1 MNINNL
7 KTETPHNKRK
17 SVTVLGLGNMG
28 AAIAHTFINQGYD
41 TVVWNRNAEKCN
53 PLIQAGATA
62 EATLGGAVAVSNQV
76 VICLL
81 NNTAVD
87 EVLRQVAGAVAG
99 KVFINL
105 TSGTPAQ
112 ARDFAKWTEKQNAS
126 YIDGKIL
133 ADPIDIGT
141 AKAQL
146 LFSGKP
152 TVFDA
157 QYSLLEKLG
166 TVTYYGED
174 AGAAAVDFLAQVA
187 IGYEFLIG
195 FLHTLQLV
203 HQEGVDLAAFAHRV
217 AGTLQGYGPLLSL
230 MVNEIKLGTYQP
242 DLGPL
247 QVQAAMFNDLIN
259 HRKSKNVETLRMQEI
274 KNLMDCR
281 IADGHGSQGFSSLF
295 ELLGKQKQLAAL
307 TTIFEG
313 NANKI

>member
-1 MNINNL
+1 MNVNNS
-7 KTETPHNKRK
+7 KIETPHNKRK

-28 AAIAHTFINQGYD
+28 AAIAHTFINQGDD
-41 TVVWNRNAEKCN
+41 TVVWNRHPEKSK
-53 PLIQAGATA
+53 PLIQAGATTA
-62 EATLGGAVAVSNQV
+62 ETLGGAVAASKTM

-112 ARDFAKWTEKQNAS
+112 ARIFAEWADRHNAS

-133 ADPIDIGT
+133 ADPTDIGT

-146 LFSGKP
+146 LVSGKP

-166 TVTYYGED
+166 TITYNGED
-174 AGAAAVDFLAQVA
+174 AGAAAVEFLAQVA

-203 HQEGVDLAAFAHRV
+203 HREGMDLAAFTHRV
-217 AGTLQGYGPLLSL
+217 AGKLQGYGPLLSR
-230 MVNEIKLGTYQP
+230 MVNEIKLGTHQP

-247 QVQAAMFNDLIN
+247 QVQAAMFDDLIN
-259 HRKSKNVETLRMQEI
+259 HRKSKNVESLRMQEI
-274 KNLMDCR
+274 KNLMNCR
-281 IADGHGSQGFSSLF
+281 IADGYGAQGFSSLF
-295 ELLGKQKQLAAL
+295 ELLGKQ
-307 TTIFEG
+307 
-313 NANKI
+313 

>member
-1 MNINNL
+1 MNINNI
-7 KTETPHNKRK
+7 KTEISHNKRERI
-17 SVTVLGLGNMG
+17 TVLGLGNMG

-41 TVVWNRNAEKCN
+41 TVVWNRNAEKCK
-53 PLIQAGATA
+53 PLVQAGAA
-62 EATLGGAVAVSNQV
+62 VKETLGGAVAASRTI

-112 ARDFAKWTEKQNAS
+112 ARVFAEWAEKQSAS

-133 ADPIDIGT
+133 ADPIDVGT
-141 AKAQL
+141 AKAQF
-146 LFSGKP
+146 LFSGKSP
-152 TVFDA
+152 VFDA
-157 QYSLLEKLG
+157 QHSLLEKLG
-166 TVTYYGED
+166 AITYYGED

-187 IGYEFLIG
+187 IVYEFLIG

-247 QVQAAMFNDLIN
+247 QVQAAMFDDLID

-274 KNLMDCR
+274 KNLMDRR
-281 IADGHGSQGFSSLF
+281 IADGHGAQGFSSLF
-295 ELLGKQKQLAAL
+295 ELLRK
-307 TTIFEG
+307 
-313 NANKI
+313 

>member
-1 MNINNL
+1 
-7 KTETPHNKRK
+7 
-17 SVTVLGLGNMG
+17 
-28 AAIAHTFINQGYD
+28 
-41 TVVWNRNAEKCN
+41 VWNRNAEKCK
-53 PLIQAGATA
+53 PLIQAGAAIVETPD
-62 EATLGGAVAVSNQV
+62 GAVAASKNI

-81 NNTAVD
+81 NNFAVD
-87 EVLRQVAGAVAG
+87 EVLGQLTGSVAG

-112 ARDFAKWTEKQNAS
+112 ARDFAEWAERENAS

-157 QYSLLEKLG
+157 QYPLLEKLG
-166 TVTYYGED
+166 AITYYGED

-195 FLHTLQLV
+195 FLYTLQLV
-203 HQEGVDLAAFAHRV
+203 HTEGVDLTAFAQRV

-230 MVNEIKLGTYQP
+230 MVSEIQLGTYKP

-247 QVQAAMFNDLIN
+247 QVQAAMFDDLIG
-259 HRKSKNVETLRMQEI
+259 HRESQNVETVRMREI
-274 KNLMDCR
+274 KSLMDRR
-281 IADGHGSQGFSSLF
+281 IDGGHGDQGFSSLF
-295 ELLGKQKQLAAL
+295 ELLAEQ
-307 TTIFEG
+307 
-313 NANKI
+313 

>member
-1 MNINNL
+1 
-7 KTETPHNKRK
+7 
-17 SVTVLGLGNMG
+17 MG
-28 AAIAHTFINQGYD
+28 AAIAHTFINRGYD
-41 TVVWNRNAEKCN
+41 TVVWNRNAEKCK
-53 PLIQAGATA
+53 PLIQAGAAIVETPD
-62 EATLGGAVAVSNQV
+62 GAVAASKNI

-81 NNTAVD
+81 NNFAVD
-87 EVLRQVAGAVAG
+87 EVLGQLTGSVAG

-112 ARDFAKWTEKQNAS
+112 ARDFAEWAERENAS

-157 QYSLLEKLG
+157 QYPLLEKLG
-166 TVTYYGED
+166 AITYYGED

-195 FLHTLQLV
+195 FLYTLQLV
-203 HQEGVDLAAFAHRV
+203 HTEGVDLTAFAQRV

-230 MVNEIKLGTYQP
+230 MVSEIQLGTYKP

-247 QVQAAMFNDLIN
+247 QVQAAMFDDLIG
-259 HRKSKNVETLRMQEI
+259 HRESQNVETVRMREI
-274 KNLMDCR
+274 KSLMDRR
-281 IADGHGSQGFSSLF
+281 IDGGHGDQGFSSLF
-295 ELLGKQKQLAAL
+295 ELLAEQ
-307 TTIFEG
+307 
-313 NANKI
+313 

>member
-1 MNINNL
+1 S
-7 KTETPHNKRK
+7 E
-17 SVTVLGLGNMG
+17 
-28 AAIAHTFINQGYD
+28 
-41 TVVWNRNAEKCN
+41 
-53 PLIQAGATA
+53 
-62 EATLGGAVAVSNQV
+62 AVAASNQV

-81 NNTAVD
+81 NNTAVY
-87 EVLRQVAGAVAG
+87 EVLKQVAGAVAG

-112 ARDFAKWTEKQNAS
+112 ARDFAEWAERENAS

-157 QYSLLEKLG
+157 QYPLLEKLG
-166 TVTYYGED
+166 AITYYGED

-187 IGYEFLIG
+187 IGYELLIG

-203 HQEGVDLAAFAHRV
+203 HTEGVDLAGFPQRV
-217 AGTLQGYGPLLSL
+217 ACTLQGDGALLPLR
-230 MVNEIKLGTYQP
+230 VKEIQLRTYQP
-242 DLGPL
+242 GLGTL
-247 QVQAAMFNDLIN
+247 QVQAAMFDDLIN

-274 KNLMDCR
+274 NNLIDRR
-281 IADGHGSQGFSSLF
+281 IADGHG
-295 ELLGKQKQLAAL
+295 A
-307 TTIFEG
+307 
-313 NANKI
+313 

>member
-1 MNINNL
+1 MNIDNI
-7 KTETPHNKRK
+7 KTEIPHNKRK

-28 AAIAHTFINQGYD
+28 AAIAHTFINRGYD
-41 TVVWNRNAEKCN
+41 TVVWNRNAEKCK
-53 PLIQAGATA
+53 PLVKAGAA
-62 EATLGGAVAVSNQV
+62 GIEILSEAVAASNQV

-81 NNTAVD
+81 NNTALY
-87 EVLRQVAGAVAG
+87 EVLKQVAGAVAG

-112 ARDFAKWTEKQNAS
+112 ARDFAEWAERENAS

-157 QYSLLEKLG
+157 QYPLLEKLG
-166 TVTYYGED
+166 AITYYGED

-203 HQEGVDLAAFAHRV
+203 HTEGVDLTAFAQRV

-247 QVQAAMFNDLIN
+247 QVQAAMFDDLIN

-274 KNLMDCR
+274 KNLMDRR
-281 IADGHGSQGFSSLF
+281 IADGHGAQGFSSLF
-295 ELLGKQKQLAAL
+295 ELLGKQ
-307 TTIFEG
+307 
-313 NANKI
+313 

>member
-1 MNINNL
+1 MNINNI
-7 KTETPHNKRK
+7 KTETPRNKRG

-28 AAIAHTFINQGYD
+28 ASIAHTFINQGYD
-41 TVVWNRNAEKCN
+41 TVVWNRNTEKCK
-53 PLIQAGATA
+53 PLIQAGAATA
-62 EATLGGAVAVSNQV
+62 ETLGGAVSASKTI

-87 EVLRQVAGAVAG
+87 ELLRQLTGSVAG

-112 ARDFAKWTEKQNAS
+112 ARDFAEWADTHNAS

-133 ADPIDIGT
+133 ADPVDIGT
-141 AKAQL
+141 SKSQL

-166 TVTYYGED
+166 AITYYGED
-174 AGAAAVDFLAQVA
+174 AGAAAVDFLAQVT

-203 HQEGVDLAAFAHRV
+203 HKEGVDLAAFAHRV

-230 MVNEIKLGTYQP
+230 MVSEIQLGTFKP

-247 QVQAAMFNDLIN
+247 QVQAAMFDDLIG
-259 HRKSKNVETLRMQEI
+259 HRESQNIETVRMREI
-274 KNLMDCR
+274 KSLMDRR
-281 IADGHGSQGFSSLF
+281 IDDGHGDQGFSSLF
-295 ELLGKQKQLAAL
+295 ELLGKQ
-307 TTIFEG
+307 
-313 NANKI
+313 

>member
-1 MNINNL
+1 MNIDNI
-7 KTETPHNKRK
+7 KTEIPHNKRK

-28 AAIAHTFINQGYD
+28 AAIAHTFINRGYD
-41 TVVWNRNAEKCN
+41 TVVWNRNAEKCK
-53 PLIQAGATA
+53 PLIQAGAAIVETPD
-62 EATLGGAVAVSNQV
+62 GAVAASKNI

-81 NNTAVD
+81 NNFAVD
-87 EVLRQVAGAVAG
+87 EVLGQLTGSVAG

-112 ARDFAKWTEKQNAS
+112 ARDFAEWAERENAS

-157 QYSLLEKLG
+157 QYPLLEKLG
-166 TVTYYGED
+166 AITYYGED

-195 FLHTLQLV
+195 FLYTLQLV
-203 HQEGVDLAAFAHRV
+203 HTEGVDLTAFAQRV

-230 MVNEIKLGTYQP
+230 MVSEIQLGTYKP

-247 QVQAAMFNDLIN
+247 QVQAAMFDDLIG
-259 HRKSKNVETLRMQEI
+259 HRESQNVETVRMREI
-274 KNLMDCR
+274 KSLMDRR
-281 IADGHGSQGFSSLF
+281 IDGGHGDQGFSSLF
-295 ELLGKQKQLAAL
+295 ELLAEQ
-307 TTIFEG
+307 
-313 NANKI
+313 

>member
-1 MNINNL
+1 MNINNI
-7 KTETPHNKRK
+7 KTEIPHNKRE

-41 TVVWNRNAEKCN
+41 TVVWNRNAEKCK
-53 PLIQAGATA
+53 PLVQAGAAAA
-62 EATLGGAVAVSNQV
+62 ETFGEAIAASRTI

-87 EVLRQVAGAVAG
+87 AVLRQVGGAVAG

-112 ARDFAKWTEKQNAS
+112 ARAFAEWTEKHNAF

-133 ADPIDIGT
+133 ADPLDIGT

-146 LFSGKP
+146 LFSGKS

-157 QYSLLEKLG
+157 QYSLLENLG
-166 TVTYYGED
+166 AITYYGDD

-187 IGYEFLIG
+187 IGYEFLMG

-247 QVQAAMFNDLIN
+247 QVQAAMFDDLIN

-274 KNLMDCR
+274 KNFMDRR
-281 IADGHGSQGFSSLF
+281 IADGHGTQGFSSLF
-295 ELLGKQKQLAAL
+295 ELLGKQ
-307 TTIFEG
+307 
-313 NANKI
+313 

>member
-1 MNINNL
+1 MNIDNI
-7 KTETPHNKRK
+7 KTEIPHNKRK

-28 AAIAHTFINQGYD
+28 AAIAYTFINQGYD
-41 TVVWNRNAEKCN
+41 TVVWNRNAEKCK
-53 PLIQAGATA
+53 PLVEAGAA
-62 EATLGGAVAVSNQV
+62 GIEILSEAVVASNQI

-87 EVLRQVAGAVAG
+87 EVLKQVAGAVAG

-112 ARDFAKWTEKQNAS
+112 ARDFAEWAEKQNAS

-157 QYSLLEKLG
+157 QYPLLEKLG
-166 TVTYYGED
+166 AITYYGED

-230 MVNEIKLGTYQP
+230 KPLCLMTSLIIENQKMWKLC
-242 DLGPL
+242 
-247 QVQAAMFNDLIN
+247 ACK
-259 HRKSKNVETLRMQEI
+259 KSKTSWTVE
-274 KNLMDCR
+274 
-281 IADGHGSQGFSSLF
+281 
-295 ELLGKQKQLAAL
+295 
-307 TTIFEG
+307 
-313 NANKI
+313 

>member
-1 MNINNL
+1 MNIDKL
-7 KTETPHNKRK
+7 KTETPHNK
-17 SVTVLGLGNMG
+17 SVTVLGLGKMG

-41 TVVWNRNAEKCN
+41 TVVWNRNAEKCK
-53 PLIQAGATA
+53 PLV
-62 EATLGGAVAVSNQV
+62 EAGGAGIEILSEAVAASKQV

-87 EVLRQVAGAVAG
+87 EVLRQLTGEVAG

-112 ARDFAKWTEKQNAS
+112 ARVFAEWAERHNAS

-152 TVFDA
+152 TVFDT

-166 TVTYYGED
+166 IITYYGED

-247 QVQAAMFNDLIN
+247 QVQAAMFDDLIN

-274 KNLMDCR
+274 KNLMDRR
-281 IADGHGSQGFSSLF
+281 IADGHGAQGFSSLF
-295 ELLGKQKQLAAL
+295 ELLGKQ
-307 TTIFEG
+307 
-313 NANKI
+313 

>member
-41 TVVWNRNAEKCN
+41 TVVWNRNAEKCK

-112 ARDFAKWTEKQNAS
+112 ARDFAKWTEKQ
-126 YIDGKIL
+126 
-133 ADPIDIGT
+133 
-141 AKAQL
+141 
-146 LFSGKP
+146 
-152 TVFDA
+152 
-157 QYSLLEKLG
+157 
-166 TVTYYGED
+166 
-174 AGAAAVDFLAQVA
+174 
-187 IGYEFLIG
+187 
-195 FLHTLQLV
+195 
-203 HQEGVDLAAFAHRV
+203 
-217 AGTLQGYGPLLSL
+217 
-230 MVNEIKLGTYQP
+230 
-242 DLGPL
+242 
-247 QVQAAMFNDLIN
+247 
-259 HRKSKNVETLRMQEI
+259 
-274 KNLMDCR
+274 
-281 IADGHGSQGFSSLF
+281 F
-295 ELLGKQKQLAAL
+295 ELLGKQ
-307 TTIFEG
+307 
-313 NANKI
+313 